1 MLQPGMMQPGMQPGM
16 MQPGM
21 QPGMMQPGMQPGM
34 MQPGMQPGMMQPGM
48 MTPGMMPPQGQT
60 IVIENEHIEKTVS
73 IKVAFWNKKATVKAV
88 RGAMCFAG
96 STICLAGIIMIVLI
110 AMATSSATI
119 EASGIM
125 QIKSDWGTQPY
136 T

>member
-1 MLQPGMMQPGMQPGM
+1 MQPGMMQPGMMQPGM

-21 QPGMMQPGMQPGM
+21 QPGMMQPGM
-34 MQPGMQPGMMQPGM
+34 MQPGMMQPGM

-60 IVIENEHIEKTVS
+60 IVVENEHIEKRVS
-73 IKVAFWNKKATVKAV
+73 IKVAFWNKKATVRAV
-88 RGAMCFAG
+88 RGAMCLAG

-125 QIKSDWGTQPY
+125 QIKSDWGTKPY
-136 T
+136 K